1 MKTILEQATWYGIA
15 SLCALFVDVGLLWI
29 LVRFLSVNYL
39 LAATISFL
47 CGAAVAYVTSI
58 TWVFRYPRLRDR
70 RAEFAGFVA
79 LGLPGLALN
88 AGVISVAVRYFGL
101 HYLWAKGA
109 AAVTTFS
116 WNFLARPQILFLRK

>member
-1 MKTILEQATWYGIA
+1 MKTMLREATWYAIA
-15 SLCALFVDVGLLWI
+15 SLCALCVDAGLLWI
-29 LVRFLSVNYL
+29 FVNFVSMNYL
-39 LAATISFL
+39 LAATISFM
-47 CGAAVAYVTSI
+47 CGVTVTYVLSI
-58 TWVFRYPRLRDR
+58 TWVFRYHRLRDR

-109 AAVTTFS
+109 AAVATFS
-116 WNFLARPQILFLRK
+116 WNFLARRQILFLRK

>member
-1 MKTILEQATWYGIA
+1 MKTILQEATWYGMA

-29 LVRFLSVNYL
+29 LVNFLSVNYL

-47 CGAAVAYVTSI
+47 CGATVAYVLST
-58 TWVFRYPRLRDR
+58 TLVFRHHRFLDR
-70 RAEFAGFVA
+70 RAEFASFVA
-79 LGLPGLALN
+79 LGLPGLAIN

-109 AAVTTFS
+109 AALTTFS
-116 WNFLARPQILFLRK
+116 WNFLARRQILFLRK